1 MQPVYEGISQTI
13 KTNADNNDLRK
24 ALESLVKKGAKQMEQ
39 MSRKFRGANETETC
53 RNIFNYIKNN
63 FTYLADGNEQTI
75 KLPSALLKTKVGD
88 CKSFS
93 LFTASIL
100 TNLGIS
106 YKFVYTSYNNNPV
119 PGHVYIETGNGCKID
134 AVYGIFNSEKP
145 PKFKYKKTM
154 NVNTMSG
161 LGGTM
166 CGTCYPK
173 RKMGNTDQGL
183 MGKNIS
189 LTVPLAPGRGIFLGM
204 VKANLDGMASK
215 FAKMDQAKLKKQWN
229 RIGGSFEKLTNAI
242 KIGSQKPPKKLGF
255 LGMLRKL
262 LRKKGRLNGVGIGMT
277 EEQKR
282 NLINVLKGGI
292 VAASTLLGTAVATP
306 GVGTGA
312 GGTVGAL
319 LMELAPLLLELVLM
333 TSISEESDT
342 INKVTIDNEPDSDG
356 PDGPVIPETVGNDG
370 KKNNGGNGKK
380 DSANTNTILYF
391 AVGAAA
397 IFLLT
402 QKK

>member
-1 MQPVYEGISQTI
+1 MQPVYEGISETI

-39 MSRKFRGANETETC
+39 MSRKFRGSNETETC

-161 LGGTM
+161 LGAM

-173 RKMGNTDQGL
+173 RRMSYTDQGL
-183 MGKNIS
+183 MGKNIA
-189 LTVPLAPGRGIFLGM
+189 LTIPLAPGRGIFLGM
-204 VKANLDGMASK
+204 VKKNLDGMATK
-215 FAKMDQAKLKKQWN
+215 LTKVNQEKLKKTWHN
-229 RIGGSFEKLTNAI
+229 AGGSFEKLQAAI
-242 KIGSQKPPKKLGF
+242 KEGASKPAKKLGL
-255 LGMLRKL
+255 LGKLRGILK
-262 LRKKGRLNGVGIGMT
+262 KKGLTGLGQADPKKAENEI
-277 EEQKR
+277 K
-282 NLINVLKGGI
+282 
-292 VAASTLLGTAVATP
+292 AAIIAVSSAIGTAVATP
-306 GVGTGA
+306 GAGTAAGA
-312 GGTVGAL
+312 ALGAAL
-319 LMELAPLLLELVLM
+319 SVMVPILMDLVLQ
-333 TSISEESDT
+333 TGDAEITET
-342 INKVTIDNEPDSDG
+342 IVTNPTEIVPDDSTDSDSSKG
-356 PDGPVIPETVGNDG
+356 GINPLILVAVGG
-370 KKNNGGNGKK
+370 
-380 DSANTNTILYF
+380 AALYF
-391 AVGAAA
+391 
-397 IFLLT
+397 LT
-402 QKK
+402 KK